1 VYQADLQHPYPPV
14 EWTEGERLLVVGAE
28 NQESELTP
36 QVRAFLGGAVYECL
50 AGIRD
55 GDRLFI
61 IADQDECLHRG
72 YVIFN
77 SRAKKLI
84 GENDNAPLI
93 GYCYTAA
100 AARGRGLYRRALL
113 AEMRYLQQRG
123 YKRVVIDTHPANQA
137 SRKGIEAAGF
147 QFVRTVSVWIVLN
160 LLALQ
165 RTEAGHDTR
174 WRMLFL

>member
-1 VYQADLQHPYPPV
+1 M
-14 EWTEGERLLVVGAE
+14 
-28 NQESELTP
+28 
-36 QVRAFLGGAVYECL
+36 
-50 AGIRD
+50 
-55 GDRLFI
+55 
-61 IADQDECLHRG
+61 
-72 YVIFN
+72 FN

-84 GENDNAPLI
+84 GEDGDVPLI

-113 AEMRYLQQRG
+113 AEMGYLQHRG

-147 QFVRTVSVWIVLN
+147 QFLRTVSVWIVLN
-160 LLALQ
+160 LFALQ